1 MSVMKFLNTKRNE
14 RRKVMNQRLKCYRI
28 LVDVAKAMP
37 RVIGCIPRGE
47 GNIKN
52 QLKRASSSS
61 ILNLA
66 EGNGRFSRYERNRF
80 FNYSLGSISEMEG
93 CLDWASA
100 FGYIKSDL
108 ANPILADLRK
118 AYNMIRKLKK

>member
-1 MSVMKFLNTKRNE
+1 
-14 RRKVMNQRLKCYRI
+14 MNQRLECYRI
-28 LVDVAKAMP
+28 LIDVAKSMP
-37 RVIGCIPRGE
+37 RVIDCLPRGE

-66 EGNGRFSRYERNRF
+66 EGNGRFSRYDRNRF

-93 CLDWASA
+93 AIDWAKA
-100 FGYIKSDL
+100 FGFINPSISD
-108 ANPILADLRK
+108 PILANLRK